1 MPPLVQ
7 VELAVPDSGREGFP
21 LSRGEDQRRA
31 VRVPGVT
38 DRDDVLAAFLGAR
51 RQRNLDAGLVGVV
64 ARAAPA
70 PDNSGQVRFD
80 LGHPAL
86 LRHVLVRLTIPGRY
100 RPIYET
106 A

>member
-7 VELAVPDSGREGFP
+7 VELAVPDSSREGFP
-21 LSRGEDQRRA
+21 LSRSEDQRRA

-38 DRDDVLAAFLGAR
+38 DRDNVLAAFLGAR
-51 RQRNLDAGLVGVV
+51 RQRNLNAGLVATLAG
-64 ARAAPA
+64 AAA
-70 PDNSGQVRFD
+70 TPDNSGQVRFD
-80 LGHPAL
+80 LGHPTL